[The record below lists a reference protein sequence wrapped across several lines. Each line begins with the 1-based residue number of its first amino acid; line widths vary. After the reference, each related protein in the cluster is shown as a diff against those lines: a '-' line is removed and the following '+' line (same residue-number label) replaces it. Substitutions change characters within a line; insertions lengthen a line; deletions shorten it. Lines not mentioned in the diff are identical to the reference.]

1 MEQMDIAGGILA
13 EQGTRV
19 LQTLT
24 DILLMILSL
33 DIGLASMV
41 DTDQANSKATGNYI
55 SMLFAFV

>member
-24 DILLMILSL
+24 DILLMILSFFRYWTCQY
-33 DIGLASMV
+33 G
-41 DTDQANSKATGNYI
+41 
-55 SMLFAFV
+55 